1 MLAQALM
8 WHTQH
13 SPGPEQTTF
22 GYSLLIMMLLLT
34 SSLFQLGNDVIINA
48 YIYNLAFKVVFVQFA
63 QYRNHVTI
71 SSNM

>member
-1 MLAQALM
+1 M

-34 SSLFQLGNDVIINA
+34 SSLFKLGNDVIINS
-48 YIYNLAFKVVFVQFA
+48 YIYIVNGTVYL
-63 QYRNHVTI
+63 I
-71 SSNM
+71 